1 MAYLALNWA
10 SSDDEVLKQFDLL
23 FYIKLSEVTGK
34 DKTLE
39 EIINEQHEMSGIEDE
54 LKRQLH
60 DKDCQVLLILDGL
73 DEYSMGTNTAIDGII
88 NNGTNALMCKMC
100 VITTSRPE
108 VQNLHLIEKKMNKV
122 ILARGFD
129 EIRVIQC
136 ATNFFR
142 SVGDENVF
150 ENVFKF
156 LKNDILELLRV
167 PIILVMA
174 YLLHQEQIEKSV
186 PSSKT
191 EVIGEIIDL
200 IMDRK
205 KSRKL
210 TEEEKD
216 SLKMQIGQK
225 AWDAAQNGTIVL
237 QKVIVLF

>member
-1 MAYLALNWA
+1 MAYLAMNWA
-10 SSDDEVLKQFDLL
+10 SGDDNILTQFDLL

-60 DKDCQVLLILDGL
+60 DKHCQVLLILDGL
-73 DEYSMGTNTAIDGII
+73 DEYLTGTNTVIDEII
-88 NNGTNALMCKMC
+88 NNGTNVFMCKTC
-100 VITTSRPE
+100 VIITSRSE
-108 VQNLHLIEKKMNKV
+108 VQNLHLVAKQMNKV

-129 EIRVIQC
+129 RERVIEC
-136 ATNFFR
+136 TRNFFR
-142 SVGDENVF
+142 SAGNEK
-150 ENVFKF
+150 EASKF

>member
-1 MAYLALNWA
+1 MAYLAMNWA
-10 SSDDEVLKQFDLL
+10 SGDDNILTQFDLL

-60 DKDCQVLLILDGL
+60 DKHCQVLLILDGL
-73 DEYSMGTNTAIDGII
+73 DEYLTGTNTVIDEII
-88 NNGTNALMCKMC
+88 NNGTNVFMCKTC
-100 VITTSRPE
+100 VIITSRSE
-108 VQNLHLIEKKMNKV
+108 VQNLHLVAKQMNKV

-129 EIRVIQC
+129 RERVIEC
-136 ATNFFR
+136 TRNFFR
-142 SVGDENVF
+142 SAGNEK
-150 ENVFKF
+150 EASKF

-191 EVIGEIIDL
+191 EVLGEIIDL
-200 IMDRK
+200 IIDRK

-210 TEEEKD
+210 TEEEKN

-225 AWDAAQNGTIVL
+225 AWTAAQNGTIVL